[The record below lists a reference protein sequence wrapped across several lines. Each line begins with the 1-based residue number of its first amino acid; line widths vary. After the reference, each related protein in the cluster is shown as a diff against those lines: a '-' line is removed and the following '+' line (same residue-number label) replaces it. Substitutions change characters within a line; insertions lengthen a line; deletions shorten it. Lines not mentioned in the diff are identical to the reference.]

1 MRMAS
6 LLGSLGEMI
15 TPDTLASLGKAL
27 GTDSNAVSQALG
39 AAGPLLLGSMSKMA
53 STPAGA
59 ESLFNM
65 AKEHGGGILGSLGS
79 LFGGLFGGGAPAG
92 PAGLLNSL
100 LGSST
105 NAIGAS
111 LSKALGFNVTP
122 LLSMAAPALLGAVSK
137 MVSSQNMDA
146 SSLATTLKRESE
158 AFAADPANKAS
169 LELVNAARANGEKAD
184 ALIKSFGAD
193 WSKVAAGPAAALFMI
208 ATGDL
213 SGPVGSIKEASAA
226 NDKLL
231 ELVKGAAPDSLMS
244 AAFAGG
250 ITPEMVT
257 HLKTLAP
264 SKDKLIDVVKGS
276 IAAVQARSPGEAAAY
291 RSMIMNVA
299 DAAAKASKEGGFL
312 GIGGTLV
319 SEGEQ
324 KALDAIK
331 AALG

>member
-1 MRMAS
+1 MAS
-6 LLGSLGEMI
+6 LLESLGEMI
-15 TPDTLASLGKAL
+15 TPDTVAALGKSLGA
-27 GTDSNAVSQALG
+27 DPSAVSKALG

-53 STPAGA
+53 ATPAGA

-65 AKEHGGGILGSLGS
+65 AKEHGGILGNLGS
-79 LFGGLFGGGAPAG
+79 LFSGLFGGGGAPAG
-92 PAGLLNSL
+92 PAGLLNTL
-100 LGSST
+100 LGSGT

-111 LSKALGFNVTP
+111 LSRALGFNVTP

-137 MVSSQNMDA
+137 MVSAQNIDA
-146 SSLATTLKRESE
+146 SALATALKRESDE
-158 AFAADPANKAS
+158 FAANPANKATM
-169 LELVNAARANGEKAD
+169 ELVNAARANGEKAD
-184 ALIKSFGAD
+184 ALVKSYGAD
-193 WSKVAAGPAAALFMI
+193 WAKVSAGPAAALLLI
-208 ATGDL
+208 ASGDL
-213 SGPVGSIKEASAA
+213 SGPLGSIKEAKAA
-226 NDKLL
+226 GEKLL
-231 ELVKGAAPDSLMS
+231 ELAGSAAPDSLMS

-250 ITPEMVT
+250 ITQEMLGQLRSV
-257 HLKTLAP
+257 AP
-264 SKDKLIDVVKGS
+264 GKDKLIDVIKDG

>member
-1 MRMAS
+1 MAS

-15 TPDTLASLGKAL
+15 TPDTIASLGKAL
-27 GTDSNAVSQALG
+27 GADSSAVSQALG
-39 AAGPLLLGSMSKMA
+39 AAGPLLLGGMSKMA

-65 AKEHGGGILGSLGS
+65 AKEHGGGILGNLGS
-79 LFGGLFGGGAPAG
+79 LFGGLFGGGAAPAG
-92 PAGLLNSL
+92 PAGLMSQL
-100 LGSST
+100 LGSGS

-122 LLSMAAPALLGAVSK
+122 LLTMAAPALLGAVSK
-137 MVSSQNMDA
+137 MVSAQNMDA
-146 SSLATTLKRESE
+146 GSLATALRKESE
-158 AFAADPANKAS
+158 EFAGNPANKATM
-169 LELVNAARANGEKAD
+169 ELVNAARANGEKAT
-184 ALIKSFGAD
+184 ALIQSYGAD
-193 WSKVAAGPAAALFMI
+193 WPKVAAGPAAALFLI
-208 ATGDL
+208 ASGDP
-213 SGPVGSIKEASAA
+213 SGPIGTIKEANAA
-226 NDKLL
+226 GEKLL
-231 ELVKGAAPDSLMS
+231 EIAKGAAPDSLIS

-250 ITPEMVT
+250 LTPDMLSQ
-257 HLKTLAP
+257 LKSVAP
-264 SKDKLIDVVKGS
+264 AKDKLLDVVKAG

-291 RSMIMNVA
+291 RSVIMNVA

-319 SEGEQ
+319 SADEQ

>member
-1 MRMAS
+1 
-6 LLGSLGEMI
+6 MI

-65 AKEHGGGILGSLGS
+65 AKEHGGGILGNLGS
-79 LFGGLFGGGAPAG
+79 LFSGLFGGGAPTG

-122 LLSMAAPALLGAVSK
+122 LLSMAAPALIGAVSK
-137 MVSSQNMDA
+137 MVSAQNMDA
-146 SSLATTLKRESE
+146 SSLATALKRESDE
-158 AFAADPANKAS
+158 FAANPANKAS
-169 LELVNAARANGEKAD
+169 MELVNAARANGEKAD
-184 ALIKSFGAD
+184 ALVKSYGAD
-193 WSKVAAGPAAALFMI
+193 WAKVAAGPAAALFLI
-208 ATGDL
+208 ASGDP
-213 SGPVGSIKEASAA
+213 SGPVGSIKEAKAA
-226 NDKLL
+226 GEKLL
-231 ELVKGAAPDSLMS
+231 EIAGSAAPDSMMS

-250 ITPEMVT
+250 LNAEMLG
-257 HLKTLAP
+257 HLKSVAS
-264 SKDKLIDVVKGS
+264 SKDKLLDVIKGG